1 MRIAAVLFPASFA
14 VASAFPAASH
24 EFWISPHNYTI
35 GPEDQLVADIRVGP
49 NFSGPPYPYI
59 PQLIERF
66 GLVTGESETP
76 VGGRAGDLPAMSF
89 APPEEGLAVIVHQT
103 TDDLA
108 IYSNAEEYAEFEEF
122 ARQKG
127 FPWAIEEHAE
137 RGLPETGFAE
147 RYSRYA
153 KSLVAIG
160 HGRGSDR
167 ATGLLTEIVAEANPY
182 TDDLSA
188 GLPVRALYRNAPR
201 ADAQIEVF
209 ARDAV
214 GRIRIARY
222 RTDALGRAT
231 VPVEPGTEYLL
242 DSVVMRAVTPRGE
255 SDPVWESLWASLT
268 FRIPAK

>member
-1 MRIAAVLFPASFA
+1 MRIAAVLFSTLFA
-14 VASAFPAASH
+14 VAGALPAASH
-24 EFWISPHNYTI
+24 EFWISPHNYII

-66 GLVTGESETP
+66 GLLMGESETP
-76 VGGRAGDLPAMSF
+76 VEGRPGDLPAMSV
-89 APPEEGLAVIVHQT
+89 APPKEGLAVIVHQSV
-103 TDDLA
+103 DDLV

-127 FPWAIEEHAE
+127 FPWAIREHAA

-182 TDDLSA
+182 TEDLSA
-188 GLPVRALYRNAPR
+188 GLPIRALYRNAPR
-201 ADAQIEVF
+201 ADAQIVVF
-209 ARDAV
+209 ARDAS
-214 GRIRIARY
+214 GRIETARY

-231 VPVEPGTEYLL
+231 VLVEAGTEYLL

-255 SDPVWESLWASLT
+255 NDPVWESLWASLT
-268 FRIPAK
+268 FRMPAK